1 MAGEEGREDLPRAH
15 LERCNRR
22 DYFVYV
28 LGVFRG
34 KDIRGPPF
42 LDAPGRQHESPQC
55 DRLRE
60 SHLVS
65 IGTPFAESSETPKR
79 SKSFDTIE
87 RRNLLNTHY
96 GISASNG
103 SF

>member
-1 MAGEEGREDLPRAH
+1 MDSSVAGEEGREDLPRVH
-15 LERCNRR
+15 MGRRNRSG
-22 DYFVYV
+22 YFVYF

-34 KDIRGPPF
+34 EDIGGPPF
-42 LDAPGRQHESPQC
+42 LDAPGRQHESHQC

-87 RRNLLNTHY
+87 RSDLFKTLLLD
-96 GISASNG
+96 
-103 SF
+103 